1 MHMYTPTTLKKKTVF
16 VIFCRAGTYNFTLK
30 LTRRQGRPDQ
40 MQNAFFFYPSP
51 LKEVAS
57 HKQEWTKLCALCNE
71 GQLRASYSL
80 DANMFR
86 VLETPLV

>member
-30 LTRRQGRPDQ
+30 GRS
-40 MQNAFFFYPSP
+40 NAKCFFFYPSP